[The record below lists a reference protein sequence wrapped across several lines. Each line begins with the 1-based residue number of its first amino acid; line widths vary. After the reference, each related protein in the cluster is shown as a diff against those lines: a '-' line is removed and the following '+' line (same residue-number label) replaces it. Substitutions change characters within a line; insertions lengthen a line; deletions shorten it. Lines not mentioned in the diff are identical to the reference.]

1 MESLASVF
9 SGKAEEAAFRR
20 RSRSLLVLKI

>member
-9 SGKAEEAAFRR
+9 SGNAEEAAFRR